1 MNVTEGS
8 DETGE
13 NKIAELRQFYTVD
26 QHGRYRSDRLHR
38 QQKRFLFSSFIAIAT
53 TVVHAVRIVKKG
65 VELVRNIKQKV
76 QRGKEIVG
84 KIKDGVQRGKALF
97 GRVKDGIESLKDP
110 TKRKRLLCKMAPTL
124 EHGMEKLGKKAI
136 NKVDEEYGT
145 SFNKSRLFKSK
156 FHLLQD
162 KCKEKVEEE
171 EAPATNEEMSETVN
185 QVNDMGP
192 QLTANGEAIAKNYE
206 AVLENRKAIKE
217 NFEEIKKNGAAIA
230 ENSKK
235 LDVNKKLIEA
245 NAAAIAE
252 NRAGIAHNTELL
264 ERGLAEFKHFENEM
278 KLFEK
283 DVNEKFE
290 KTFEHFKEIEK
301 ELRNIVLSIEVAKNE
316 IIESVNLTRKEIIE
330 NISKARIAPLISH
343 LNTFFNHFTTQ
354 SNTLTAG
361 TFQERISKLEEDM
374 GILYFF
380 ENVMLP
386 TPGSLHTLLNDIIN
400 QKLAIPINEKDVSAV
415 TMLELLNLG
424 TLVYSAIIFWLIQQ
438 YSIMLKYYSDK
449 NDLKAFNRYYLRMFS
464 KFKDFY
470 IVLVNKGGFFDRVT
484 SVFEE
489 VQQLP
494 YIDKGIL
501 REKETKRLTV
511 HSIFIVEKLIQS
523 MADTGRSLQLQIPE
537 PLKVRLDFSKSKIK
551 TPVMDWDKGK
561 RVRYAIQFYGRDNQ
575 TVPSMVSEWSPSYT
589 VSKHACPLVTR
600 IPLDVYNRIRIIY
613 RQINNDRPKL
623 VAVLNNSL
631 VTDFI
636 DIHRD
641 LYDAAGEPNEV
652 LSLTNT
658 KWLLGAKANPNAF
671 FENERR
677 AIHNAV
683 ENENA
688 AVVKA
693 LLKSKASANVS
704 DTNGFS
710 PLHLA
715 TSANNLP
722 IVQMLIGSGANVNAQ
737 TIAASLGVA
746 PLHIAA
752 YKGLLEISKLLLT
765 QKAIDINI
773 ASSDGSRAL
782 HFASS
787 FNRTAIVSLLLGDD
801 RVEVNPQMK
810 ANQFSPLHVATVNN
824 HTAVVKLLLAS
835 KKVNVNALAKDLSTP
850 LHLAAI
856 FKNLP
861 ITKQLLSAG
870 ASAVAKTAK
879 GSLALHYA
887 AVAGEPTVVRL
898 LIEASKRLVMNDPNG
913 EFSTPLYLAYQFNHT
928 EVARLM
934 LDNCANLNLRQK
946 FGQSLLHVAAEKGHM
961 MAVRHLLAAGLSVR
975 QRDDLNNTPLHYA
988 VSGGHYSITRV
999 LLETAG
1005 SLRYFDEKEVN
1016 ERYQGGS
1023 NESAIFYTA
1032 DEKVIKREKEAGHY
1046 ENSTDNV
1053 FEYFHYS
1060 PLLLMAVGL
1069 PRETDAYDMSELLLE
1084 SYPNA
1089 LGIRKLRRELKT
1101 AIQQNYY
1108 SVAKLLFENLAQ
1120 LTMNATTD
1128 KNRPEKS
1135 SLGEACAVEAVDF
1148 NLVKLI
1154 IDNGAEPNSDA
1165 SNKDPLMPIHE
1176 AARHGNWDVLKYL
1189 VEEKGADVNITVLR
1203 KCSLAP
1209 SKYDHC
1215 KSVFDYAVE
1224 SRHVNI
1230 EIVKYLIGKKVPY
1243 LGDYNLVIQ
1252 SFYTNPEVAT
1262 FLVNNGTNVV
1272 IENQENMETALHSA
1286 FRQNFCNRETVE
1298 LLLNKG
1304 ANINVQRT
1312 DTHEIPLTV
1321 AIENEACDL
1330 DIVRFMISRGS
1341 HHSGTVKPGI
1351 SFIGLAAMHNK
1362 LDVVQYLHKNF
1373 ESSLTD
1379 SDIFRGLSG
1388 KGGSDLVLYFES
1400 QKIDLK
1406 KLRKK
1411 NGETLLHAALRANK
1425 TEVAQL
1431 LIHKGLFTPPD
1442 CGNIARY
1449 GTYLHI
1455 AAWQNN
1461 IEMTRF
1467 FAENGCKKAIN
1478 EVDSYFNETPLSM
1491 AIARHG
1497 QLGVVNYLIEKGAD
1511 LKQFYK
1517 DAAYEGYSLLSQAIF
1532 RKKYDI
1538 AKVLIEKGADM
1549 VSASKKSENI
1559 ILYQKEE
1566 KLVTESQPV
1575 TPQMLAMLRRNI
1587 GLLKLIV
1594 SKSNVREYLPFQVA
1608 MRMKNYQ
1615 ALAYYLFNEN
1625 PKTGQTVL
1633 HESISMGNLNE
1644 VDFILQG
1651 GAHASAADKNQ
1662 TTPLHLA
1669 ASKSNLQIVQMLLKE
1684 KCIDLQAKDSKGRTP
1699 LDVAKETKNKEI
1711 IEAIEKALP
1720 KKLSF
1725 ERKLSGDPRVNTAS
1739 FDFNGT
1745 LLLLDTLIR
1754 SKTKKA
1760 FIPPPGTTG
1769 VTESDARVYALDL
1782 VKKFESLL
1790 EQISSQLKVS
1800 YQSPDSFKL
1809 YQSIEKAMLANDFK
1823 NIDQL
1828 LKSAADVAF
1837 ESSAPLSE
1845 PLRKLVHAS
1854 VDKLINSVQ
1863 AQSTDQLAF
1872 EIPTTTKIIIHVS
1885 KIHHTTVKSIEA
1897 ISKNQSLIQ

>member
-1 MNVTEGS
+1 
-8 DETGE
+8 
-13 NKIAELRQFYTVD
+13 
-26 QHGRYRSDRLHR
+26 
-38 QQKRFLFSSFIAIAT
+38 
-53 TVVHAVRIVKKG
+53 
-65 VELVRNIKQKV
+65 
-76 QRGKEIVG
+76 
-84 KIKDGVQRGKALF
+84 
-97 GRVKDGIESLKDP
+97 
-110 TKRKRLLCKMAPTL
+110 MAPTL

-136 NKVDEEYGT
+136 TK
-145 SFNKSRLFKSK
+145 
-156 FHLLQD
+156 D

-575 TVPSMVSEWSPSYT
+575 TVPSMVSEWSPPYT

-752 YKGLLEISKLLLT
+752 YKGLPEISKLLLT

-898 LIEASKRLVMNDPNG
+898 LIEASKRQVMNDPNG

-1230 EIVKYLIGKKVPY
+1230 EI
-1243 LGDYNLVIQ
+1243 
-1252 SFYTNPEVAT
+1252 
-1262 FLVNNGTNVV
+1262 
-1272 IENQENMETALHSA
+1272 
-1286 FRQNFCNRETVE
+1286 
-1298 LLLNKG
+1298 
-1304 ANINVQRT
+1304 
-1312 DTHEIPLTV
+1312 
-1321 AIENEACDL
+1321 
-1330 DIVRFMISRGS
+1330 
-1341 HHSGTVKPGI
+1341 
-1351 SFIGLAAMHNK
+1351 
-1362 LDVVQYLHKNF
+1362 
-1373 ESSLTD
+1373 
-1379 SDIFRGLSG
+1379 
-1388 KGGSDLVLYFES
+1388 
-1400 QKIDLK
+1400 KIDLK

-1669 ASKSNLQIVQMLLKE
+1669 ALKSNLQIVQMLLKE

-1872 EIPTTTKIIIHVS
+1872 EIPTTTKIITPAPNS
-1885 KIHHTTVKSIEA
+1885 RFPFP
-1897 ISKNQSLIQ
+1897 L